1 MDLRPYKHY
10 KELAKKHD
18 PKVVRLTH
26 EDIVRAPGGM
36 QAQYMR
42 DLITKRFKEERGLIV
57 TRWTHVYDTIGTSNP
72 LLGLV
77 YMRGDSTVT
86 DYMEVWGLLG
96 HNLRGEDEF
105 QS

>member
-18 PKVVRLTH
+18 PKVVRFTV
-26 EDIVRAPGGM
+26 EEISNAPGGM

-42 DLITKRFKEERGLIV
+42 ELIAKRFLEERSLVV
-57 TRWTHVYDTIGTSNP
+57 TRWTHNYKSIGTP
-72 LLGLV
+72 HPELGLV
-77 YMRGDSTVT
+77 YLRGDSTIT

-96 HNLRGEDEF
+96 HNLRGVDE
-105 QS
+105 Q